1 MQIINL
7 GSGSK
12 GNTTVIESNGKLL
25 LVDCGFSRR
34 QMLKRLAES
43 GFNPDNLCGILVT
56 HEHGDHIYS
65 AEKLCNEFNATLIA
79 TRGTIEGGNLVTS
92 NQRVAKYDQMIEHE
106 NFSILPI
113 RVSHDTK
120 EPCAFMIENDEAKS
134 LFLTDIGTTDNLDIP
149 VMTDLDYLYIEANH
163 DSEMLATG
171 PYPYFLKQR
180 VSGIGGHLN
189 NEESGELIKTLA
201 AQSPN
206 LKTVML
212 AHLSDKNNH
221 PDIALQAV
229 KKRTGDLGSIKL
241 QVAMQAL
248 PTDMTK

>member
-12 GNTTVIESNGKLL
+12 GNATVIESDGKLL

-34 QMLKRLAES
+34 QMLKRFAET
-43 GFNPDNLCGILVT
+43 GLNPEKLCGILVT

-65 AEKLCNEFNATLIA
+65 AEKLCNEFDATLIA
-79 TRGTIEGGNLVTS
+79 TGGTIEGGNLVTS
-92 NQRVAKYDQMIEHE
+92 NRRVAKYDQRIEHE
-106 NFSILPI
+106 NFSILPL

-149 VMTDLDYLYIEANH
+149 VMTDLDYLYVEANH
-163 DSEMLATG
+163 DSEMLETG

-189 NEESGELIKTLA
+189 NDESGKLINTLA

-206 LKTVML
+206 LKAVML

-221 PDIALQAV
+221 PDIALQTI
-229 KKRTGDLGSIKL
+229 KKTARNLGDTKL
-241 QVAMQAL
+241 LIAMQGI
-248 PTDMTK
+248 PTDMIK

>member
-12 GNTTVIESNGKLL
+12 GNATVIESEGKLL

-34 QMLKRLAES
+34 QMLKRFAEA
-43 GFNPDNLCGILVT
+43 GFNPDDLCGILVT

-65 AEKLCNEFNATLIA
+65 AEKLCNEFDATLIA
-79 TRGTIEGGNLVTS
+79 TAGTIEGGNLVTR
-92 NQRVAKYDQMIEHE
+92 NKRVAKYDQMIEHE
-106 NFSILPI
+106 NFSILPLQ
-113 RVSHDTK
+113 VSHDTE
-120 EPCAFMIENDEAKS
+120 EPCAFLIENDEAKS
-134 LFLTDIGTTDNLDIP
+134 LFLTDVGTTDNLDIP

-189 NEESGELIKTLA
+189 NEESGKLIKTLA
-201 AQSPN
+201 MQSPN
-206 LKTVML
+206 LKSVML

-221 PDIALQAV
+221 PDIALQTV
-229 KKRTGDLGSIKL
+229 KKTVGDLGDAEL
-241 QVAMQAL
+241 LVAMQKT
-248 PTDMTK
+248 PTDMIK